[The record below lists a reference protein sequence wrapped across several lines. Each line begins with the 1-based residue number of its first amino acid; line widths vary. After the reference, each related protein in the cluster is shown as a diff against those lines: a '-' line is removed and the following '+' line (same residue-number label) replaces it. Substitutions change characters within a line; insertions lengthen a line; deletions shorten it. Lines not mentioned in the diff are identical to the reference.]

1 MCTVLHI
8 LACGKSGGI
17 ETLVS
22 EYARESSHDNH
33 FVFVWED
40 GYYEKKIREGG
51 CSTYFL
57 DAGKTGSFNATQEL
71 IKIVTNVKPDVI
83 ITHHGSPMILC
94 MCFVCKKALAK

>member
-40 GYYEKKIREGG
+40 GYYGNI
-51 CSTYFL
+51 FL
-57 DAGKTGSFNATQEL
+57 LSVFSQKYSKESVL
-71 IKIVTNVKPDVI
+71 ILS
-83 ITHHGSPMILC
+83 H
-94 MCFVCKKALAK
+94 

>member
-1 MCTVLHI
+1 MGRGFVMCTVLHI

-40 GYYEKKIREGG
+40 GYYEKKLEKVGAVHI
-51 CSTYFL
+51 F
-57 DAGKTGSFNATQEL
+57 
-71 IKIVTNVKPDVI
+71 
-83 ITHHGSPMILC
+83 
-94 MCFVCKKALAK
+94 

>member
-22 EYARESSHDNH
+22 EYARESSHENH

-40 GYYEKKIREGG
+40 GNRDRLLTKLLG
-51 CSTYFL
+51 
-57 DAGKTGSFNATQEL
+57 
-71 IKIVTNVKPDVI
+71 
-83 ITHHGSPMILC
+83 
-94 MCFVCKKALAK
+94 

>member
-40 GYYEKKIREGG
+40 GYYEKKIREV
-51 CSTYFL
+51 L
-57 DAGKTGSFNATQEL
+57 
-71 IKIVTNVKPDVI
+71 
-83 ITHHGSPMILC
+83 
-94 MCFVCKKALAK
+94 

>member
-40 GYYEKKIREGG
+40 GYYEKKIREAIKVL
-51 CSTYFL
+51 L
-57 DAGKTGSFNATQEL
+57 DFERYRVLLPS
-71 IKIVTNVKPDVI
+71 
-83 ITHHGSPMILC
+83 SM
-94 MCFVCKKALAK
+94 KKNHSKSRF